1 MDPASLPSAQAA
13 IGGSGRPAGAVA
25 AARVVPGEGELT
37 SWSSTWSSVP
47 VGSTAEV
54 DTHVNG
60 ERIRAERRAREL
72 VAEMHWRGMVV
83 PSVYTRMA
91 AEFQDLIAA
100 GDYAA
105 WVATG
110 GTPRSRA
117 TRAGRHLPS
126 GRA

>member
-1 MDPASLPSAQAA
+1 M
-13 IGGSGRPAGAVA
+13 
-25 AARVVPGEGELT
+25 VPGEGELT
-37 SWSSTWSSVP
+37 PRSSTWPSVP

-54 DTHVNG
+54 GTHVNG

-72 VAEMHWRGMVV
+72 VADMHWRGMVV
-83 PSVYTRMA
+83 PHLYTRMA

-105 WVATG
+105 WVANG

-117 TRAGRHLPS
+117 TRAGRHLPR

>member
-1 MDPASLPSAQAA
+1 M
-13 IGGSGRPAGAVA
+13 
-25 AARVVPGEGELT
+25 
-37 SWSSTWSSVP
+37 
-47 VGSTAEV
+47 
-54 DTHVNG
+54 NG

-72 VAEMHWRGMVV
+72 VADTHWRGMVV
-83 PSVYTRMA
+83 PPLYTRMA
-91 AEFQDLIAA
+91 AEFQDLVAT

-117 TRAGRHLPS
+117 TLPGRHLAR

>member
-25 AARVVPGEGELT
+25 AARVAVL
-37 SWSSTWSSVP
+37 P

-83 PSVYTRMA
+83 PPLYTRMA

-110 GTPRSRA
+110 GTPRSQA
-117 TRAGRHLPS
+117 TLPGRHLPR
-126 GRA
+126 GLA

>member
-1 MDPASLPSAQAA
+1 M
-13 IGGSGRPAGAVA
+13 
-25 AARVVPGEGELT
+25 
-37 SWSSTWSSVP
+37 P

-54 DTHVNG
+54 DIHVNG

-72 VAEMHWRGMVV
+72 VAVMHWRGMVV
-83 PSVYTRMA
+83 PPLYTRMA

-105 WVATG
+105 WVANG

-117 TRAGRHLPS
+117 IRAGRHLPR

>member
-1 MDPASLPSAQAA
+1 M
-13 IGGSGRPAGAVA
+13 
-25 AARVVPGEGELT
+25 
-37 SWSSTWSSVP
+37 
-47 VGSTAEV
+47 
-54 DTHVNG
+54 NG
-60 ERIRAERRAREL
+60 DRIRAERHAREL
-72 VAEMHWRGMVV
+72 VADMHWQGMPV
-83 PSVYTRMA
+83 PRLYTRMA